1 MKEFTHFYRWGLNM
15 KQHMAIYT
23 MALIFFRGVIEVLL
37 GHDSISI
44 LMLVE
49 MTLTS
54 MVIAIIESALFPDH
68 FDESELQRRTILW
81 VIMCNLLFIGA
92 AVRFQWFADV
102 PLWGECLLIVILEGG
117 LFAMWFGVHVAQKI
131 ETRALNQ
138 HLHDFQKQ

>member
-1 MKEFTHFYRWGLNM
+1 
-15 KQHMAIYT
+15 
-23 MALIFFRGVIEVLL
+23 
-37 GHDSISI
+37 
-44 LMLVE
+44 
-49 MTLTS
+49 

-92 AVRFQWFADV
+92 AVLFRWFADV